1 MGTIAEREQLAPETP
16 LRLSDFKFETW
27 YRHLTDREQDE
38 TGLVGSLCFKWLSE
52 DGPVATVTVEHWV
65 DNWGSCSNLEVF
77 EPYRGKGLSHQ
88 VVEFVKDIG
97 VNNLSVHPENSIA
110 ISLYK
115 KHGFYFTGERD
126 GEYLRMRLPKEK
138 TDDN

>member
-1 MGTIAEREQLAPETP
+1 MEYVMKDGRLTSETP
-16 LRLSDFKFETW
+16 LRLDDFAFEAW
-27 YRHLTDREQDE
+27 DRRLTHREMDE
-38 TGLVGSLCFKWLSE
+38 TGLVGSSCFKWLSE

-115 KHGFYFTGERD
+115 KHGFCFTGERD
-126 GEYLRMRLPKEK
+126 GEYLRMRLPKEG
-138 TDDN
+138 TG